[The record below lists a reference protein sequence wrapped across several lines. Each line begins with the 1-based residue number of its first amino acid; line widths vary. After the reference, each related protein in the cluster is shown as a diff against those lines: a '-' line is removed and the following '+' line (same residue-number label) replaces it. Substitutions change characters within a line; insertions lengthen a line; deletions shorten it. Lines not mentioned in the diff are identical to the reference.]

1 MTWFLINQIF
11 PLPSFLE
18 MPMHAYAQKYNYFMH
33 LSYPCLGVYNSLTIC
48 PILWLFLLINLVK
61 NHSVNRLICPEI
73 ICETMCCFSL
83 FVMENW
89 QVQEVQKMCEWIN
102 VASAV
107 AIFVP
112 RPANPR
118 KENLWTLQQ

>member
-1 MTWFLINQIF
+1 METALARFSPDFRGNRDKI
-11 PLPSFLE
+11 
-18 MPMHAYAQKYNYFMH
+18 
-33 LSYPCLGVYNSLTIC
+33 
-48 PILWLFLLINLVK
+48 VK
-61 NHSVNRLICPEI
+61 PK
-73 ICETMCCFSL
+73 CCFSL

>member
-1 MTWFLINQIF
+1 
-11 PLPSFLE
+11 
-18 MPMHAYAQKYNYFMH
+18 MPVHAYAQKYNYFMH

-83 FVMENW
+83 FVMKNW
-89 QVQEVQKMCEWIN
+89 QGSWEPWVSFCDKFDLECWRL
-102 VASAV
+102 SA
-107 AIFVP
+107 
-112 RPANPR
+112 
-118 KENLWTLQQ
+118 